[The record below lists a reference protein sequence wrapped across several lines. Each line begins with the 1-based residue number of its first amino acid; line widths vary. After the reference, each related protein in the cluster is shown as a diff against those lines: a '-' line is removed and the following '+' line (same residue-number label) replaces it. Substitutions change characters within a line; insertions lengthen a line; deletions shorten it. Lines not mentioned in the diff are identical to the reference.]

1 MLLQKHNQYC
11 RLTSQN
17 SFLSEDPLLLTS
29 PVCRNN
35 CSTARVYVSFDQ
47 TNCSTQSLIQYPKAH
62 HKELAMTSTEKQRIL
77 SQKKEKI
84 RLGGGQDR
92 IDKQHQSGK
101 MTARER
107 LARLFDPGTFIETD
121 AFVKNRCT
129 RFGMDKLSF
138 EGESVVTGYGQI
150 EGRVV
155 YAFSQDFTIT
165 GGALG
170 EMHAKKIVK
179 AMDSAVKIGAPIVG
193 LNDSGGARIQ
203 EAVDA
208 LSGYGDIFYR
218 NSIYSGVI
226 PQISAIMGP
235 CAGGAVYSPAL
246 TDFIFMVDKT
256 SQMFITGPQV
266 IKTVTG
272 EIVSAEELGGA
283 MTHNRVSGNAHFLSA
298 SEEECLDAI
307 RRLIRYLPGNS
318 LEKSPTLI
326 TPNDLNRTIDTLDTL
341 IPDHPNKPY
350 DILDVILAIVD
361 NGDFMEYQPYFA
373 CNLVT
378 GLAHINGQAVGIV
391 ANQPKVMAGCLD
403 LNAGDK
409 AARFIRTCDA
419 FNIPLLTFV
428 DVPGFLPGAT
438 QEFGGIIR
446 HGAKI
451 LYAYSEATVPKITVI
466 TRKAYGGAYV
476 AMCSKSLGADMVFAW
491 PTAEVAVMGSEGA
504 VNIIFKNEISKAED
518 KEGVKAKI
526 LADYEAEFA
535 TPYKAAERGFVDDV
549 IEPRSTRKRVIDAL
563 NMLSGKRERR
573 PGKKHGN
580 IPL

>member
-1 MLLQKHNQYC
+1 MSLDKREFLL
-11 RLTSQN
+11 
-17 SFLSEDPLLLTS
+17 
-29 PVCRNN
+29 
-35 CSTARVYVSFDQ
+35 
-47 TNCSTQSLIQYPKAH
+47 
-62 HKELAMTSTEKQRIL
+62 EK
-77 SQKKEKI
+77 KKKI
-84 RLGGGQDR
+84 ALGGGEDR
-92 IDKQHQSGK
+92 IEKQHAKGK

-107 LARLFDPGTFIETD
+107 LFHLFDEGTFIETD

-129 RFGMDKLSF
+129 RFGMDKLDA

-150 EGRVV
+150 DGRVV
-155 YAFSQDFTIT
+155 YAYSQDFTIT

-170 EMHAKKIVK
+170 EMHARKIVK
-179 AMDSAVKIGAPIVG
+179 AMDGAAKVGAPIVG

-208 LSGYGDIFYR
+208 LNGFGDIFYR

-246 TDFIFMVDKT
+246 TDFIFMVEKT

-272 EIVSAEELGGA
+272 EIVSAEDLGGA
-283 MTHNRVSGNAHFLSA
+283 MTHNSVSGNAHFKTD
-298 SEEECLDAI
+298 SELECLAGI
-307 RRLIRYLPGNS
+307 RRLIGFLPANS
-318 LEKSPTLI
+318 MEKAPPVVCTDNI
-326 TPNDLNRTIDTLDTL
+326 NRHVDTLNDL
-341 IPDHPNKPY
+341 IPDSPNKPY
-350 DILDVILAIVD
+350 DILDVIIPIVD
-361 NGDFMEYQPYFA
+361 DGDFLQYQPYFA
-373 CNLVT
+373 TNLIT
-378 GLAHINGQAVGIV
+378 GFARINGQSVGVV
-391 ANQPKVMAGCLD
+391 ANQPNVMAGCLD
-403 LNAGDK
+403 MNAGDK

-428 DVPGFLPGAT
+428 DVPGFLPGT
-438 QEFGGIIR
+438 SQEYGGIIR

-451 LYAYSEATVPKITVI
+451 LYAYSEATVPKVALI

-504 VNIIFKNEISKAED
+504 VNIIFKNDIAKAED
-518 KEGVKAKI
+518 KASTKKRI
-526 LADYEAEFA
+526 LEEYAAEFA

-549 IEPRSTRKRVIDAL
+549 IEPHTSRQRIIDAF
-563 NMLSGKRERR
+563 NMLAGKREKR
-573 PGKKHGN
+573 PAKKHGN

>member
-1 MLLQKHNQYC
+1 MSLDKREILLK
-11 RLTSQN
+11 
-17 SFLSEDPLLLTS
+17 
-29 PVCRNN
+29 
-35 CSTARVYVSFDQ
+35 
-47 TNCSTQSLIQYPKAH
+47 
-62 HKELAMTSTEKQRIL
+62 
-77 SQKKEKI
+77 KKEKLL
-84 RLGGGQDR
+84 LGGGPER
-92 IDKQHQSGK
+92 IEKQHSSGK

-107 LARLFDPGTFIETD
+107 LLHLFDQGTFIEMD

-129 RFGMDKLSF
+129 NFGMDKLDF

-170 EMHAKKIVK
+170 EMHARKVVK
-179 AMDSAVKIGAPIVG
+179 AMDSAVKVGVPIIG

-283 MTHNRVSGNAHFLSA
+283 MTHNSVSGNVHFIA
-298 SEEECLDAI
+298 DSEQQCLADI
-307 RRLIRYLPGNS
+307 RKLLQFLPANS
-318 LEKSPTLI
+318 MEKAPALAAAG
-326 TPNDLNRTIDTLDTL
+326 DLNRTLEELNTL
-341 IPDHPNKPY
+341 IPDNPNKPY
-350 DILDVILAIVD
+350 DILDVIIPIVD
-361 NGDFMEYQPYFA
+361 NGDFMQYQPYFA
-373 CNLVT
+373 TNLIT
-378 GLAHINGQAVGIV
+378 GLARINGQSVGII

-403 LNAGDK
+403 MNAGDK

-428 DVPGFLPGAT
+428 DVPGFLPGT
-438 QEFGGIIR
+438 NQEFGGIIR

-451 LYAYSEATVPKITVI
+451 LYAYSEATVPKVTVI

-504 VNIIFKNEISKAED
+504 VNIIFKNDIAKAED
-518 KEGVKAKI
+518 KDATKQKI
-526 LADYEAEFA
+526 LEDYAAEFA

-549 IEPRSTRKRVIDAL
+549 IEPHATRQRIIDAY
-563 NMLSGKRERR
+563 NMLAGKREKR
-573 PGKKHGN
+573 PSKKHGN